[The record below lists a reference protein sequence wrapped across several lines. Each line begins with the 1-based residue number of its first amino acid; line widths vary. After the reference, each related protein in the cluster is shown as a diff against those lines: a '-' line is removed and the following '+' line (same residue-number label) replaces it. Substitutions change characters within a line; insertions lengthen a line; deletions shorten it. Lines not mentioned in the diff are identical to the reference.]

1 MTDTPNNA
9 SRTVRIG
16 GASGFWGDSMVAAP
30 QLVKGGRLD
39 YLVFDYLAETTM
51 AILAAARAKNPELGY
66 ATDFV
71 DIAMKP
77 VLAEVKRQGI
87 KVVSNAGGINPH
99 GCAAALKAVAE
110 AQGIALRIAV
120 IEGDDVSGL
129 MPGLRA
135 EGVRDMFTGETL
147 PEKVLSANAYLG
159 AAPIAAAL
167 AAGAEVVIT
176 GRCVDS
182 AVTLGPLMHEFGWTA
197 DAHDLLASGSLAG
210 HIIECGCQATGGLH
224 TDWED
229 IPDWAHIGYPIVECH
244 ADGSFV
250 VTKPEGTGG
259 KVIRAGVVEQLLY
272 EIGDPGAYLLPEV
285 SCDFRE
291 VRVTQQGENRV
302 HVSPAKG
309 RAPTPHYKVSATQL
323 DGFRCAGSMVIIG
336 IDAEKKARR
345 TAEAILER
353 TGEILQAQ
361 GLPPF
366 TSTYIE
372 VIGAETLYGPH
383 ARTRQAREVMMRV
396 VANHPQKAALAMF
409 AREIAPSGTSWSP
422 GTTSPGGGRP
432 AVSPLVKP
440 FAFLLDK
447 TAVQPGFVLDG
458 VRHAVAVPAGA
469 QALPVPALPAP
480 TDWSAKEPATETVRL
495 IDLAWARS
503 GDKGNLSNIGVV
515 ARRPQWLPLLW
526 HALQPAVVEAWF
538 RHLPAGHVT
547 RYHLPG
553 TDAMNLLIHDAL
565 DGGGPSSMRM
575 DPLGKGMAQ
584 MLLDMPIAVPPR
596 VAAEALR
603 RGGRA

>member
-1 MTDTPNNA
+1 MTDT
-9 SRTVRIG
+9 STTTTGRTIRIG

-51 AILAAARAKNPELGY
+51 SILASARAKYPEMGY

-71 DIAMKP
+71 DIAMRP

-99 GCAAALKAVAE
+99 GCAAALKALAE
-110 AQGIALRIAV
+110 SQGIALRIAV

-129 MPGLRA
+129 MPALR
-135 EGVRDMFTGETL
+135 ERGVRDMFTGEAL

-159 AAPIAAAL
+159 AAPVAAAL

-182 AVTLGPLMHEFGWTA
+182 AVTLAPLMHEFGWRA
-197 DAHDLLASGSLAG
+197 DDHDLLASGSLAG

-259 KVIRAGVVEQLLY
+259 KVIAANVAEQMLY
-272 EIGDPGAYLLPEV
+272 EIGDPAAYLLPDV
-285 SCDFRE
+285 SCDLRD
-291 VRVTQQGENRV
+291 VTIEQQGDNRV
-302 HVSPAKG
+302 RVSPAKG

-323 DGFRCAGSMVIIG
+323 DGFRCAGSMVIVG

-353 TGEILQAQ
+353 TGEILRDG

-383 ARTRQAREVMMRV
+383 ARTRNVREVMMRV

-409 AREIAPSGTSWSP
+409 AREIAPSGTSWAP
-422 GTTSPGGGRP
+422 GTTGPGGGRP
-432 AVSPLVKP
+432 AVSPLIKP
-440 FAFLLDK
+440 FSFLLDK
-447 TAVQPGFVLDG
+447 AALQPSFVLDG
-458 VRHAVAVPAGA
+458 TRHAVTIAPGSANVQLPPASQPGA
-469 QALPVPALPAP
+469 WQ
-480 TDWSAKEPATETVRL
+480 DSGEPSEEVRL
-495 IDLAWARS
+495 IELAYGRS
-503 GDKGNLSNIGVV
+503 GDKGNISNIGLI
-515 ARRPQWLPLLW
+515 ARRPEWLPLLW
-526 HALQPAVVEAWF
+526 DRLQPKVVEAYF
-538 RHLPAGHVT
+538 AHLPAGKVT
-547 RYHLPG
+547 RFYLPG
-553 TDAMNLLIHDAL
+553 TASMNLLVHDAL

-584 MLLDMPIAVPPR
+584 MLLDLVIPVPR
-596 VAAEALR
+596 SVATQARRLR
-603 RGGRA
+603 T

>member
-1 MTDTPNNA
+1 MADTRNNP
-9 SRTVRIG
+9 RTVRIG

-39 YLVFDYLAETTM
+39 YLVFDFLAETTM
-51 AILAAARAKNPELGY
+51 SILAAARAKNPEMGY

-71 DIAMKP
+71 DIAMKS

-99 GCAAALKAVAE
+99 GCAAALKALAD
-110 AQGIALRIAV
+110 AQGIDLRIAV
-120 IEGDDVSGL
+120 IEGDDLSAQ
-129 MPGLRA
+129 MPALR
-135 EGVRDMFTGETL
+135 ERGVRDMFTGEAL
-147 PEKVLSANAYLG
+147 PAKVLSANAYLG

-182 AVTLGPLMHEFGWTA
+182 AVTLGPLMHEFGWTP
-197 DAHDLLASGSLAG
+197 DDHDLLASGSLAG

-229 IPDWAHIGYPIVECH
+229 IPDWAHMGYPIVECN

-259 KVIRAGVVEQLLY
+259 RVIRAGVAEQMLY
-272 EIGDPGAYLLPEV
+272 EIGDPAAYLLPDV
-285 SCDFRE
+285 SCDFTQVVIE
-291 VRVTQQGENRV
+291 QQGEDRV
-302 HVSPAKG
+302 RVSPARG

-323 DGFRCAGSMVIIG
+323 DGFRCAGSMVMIG

-345 TAEAILER
+345 TAEAIVER
-353 TGEILQAQ
+353 TSEILRDS

-372 VIGAETLYGPH
+372 ILGSETLYGPH
-383 ARTRQAREVMMRV
+383 ARTRQVREVLMRV
-396 VANHPQKAALAMF
+396 VANHPQKVALAMF
-409 AREIAPSGTSWSP
+409 AREIAPSGTSWAP

-432 AVSPLVKP
+432 AVSPLIKP
-440 FAFLLDK
+440 FAFLVEKDGLQ
-447 TAVQPGFVLDG
+447 TSFVLDG
-458 VRHAVAVPAGA
+458 TRHAVTVAPGLVDSAPPTTAPGA
-469 QALPVPALPAP
+469 
-480 TDWSAKEPATETVRL
+480 WSDGDEPCEEVRL
-495 IDLAWARS
+495 IELAWARS
-503 GDKGNLSNIGVV
+503 GDKGNISNIGVI
-515 ARRPQWLPLLW
+515 ARRAEWLPLLW
-526 HALQPAVVEAWF
+526 DRLQPEVVKAYF
-538 RHLPAGHVT
+538 AHLMSGDVM
-547 RYHLPG
+547 RFHLPG
-553 TDAMNLLIHDAL
+553 TASMNLLLHEAL

-584 MLLDMPIAVPPR
+584 MLLDITLQVPSS
-596 VAAEALR
+596 VALAAREIR
-603 RGGRA
+603 EIRPV

>member
-1 MTDTPNNA
+1 MTDTPHPA
-9 SRTVRIG
+9 ARTVRIG

-99 GCAAALKAVAE
+99 GCAAALKAVAD

-120 IEGDDVSGL
+120 IEGDDVSSL

-135 EGVRDMFTGETL
+135 EGVRDMFTGEAL

-182 AVTLGPLMHEFGWTA
+182 AVTLGPLMHEFGWRA
-197 DAHDLLASGSLAG
+197 AQHDLLASGSLAG

-229 IPDWAHIGYPIVECH
+229 IPDWAHIGYPIVECQ

-366 TSTYIE
+366 TATYIE
-372 VIGAETLYGPH
+372 VIGAETLYGPQS
-383 ARTRQAREVMMRV
+383 RTRQVREVMMRV

-440 FAFLLDK
+440 LAFLLEK
-447 TAVQPGFVLDG
+447 TELQPGFVLDG
-458 VRHAVAVPAGA
+458 VRHAVAIPAGA
-469 QALPVPALPAP
+469 ASSPPPALPDPPAWAS
-480 TDWSAKEPATETVRL
+480 DEPATETVRL

-526 HALQPAVVEAWF
+526 QALQPAVVEAWF

-584 MLLDMPIAVPPR
+584 MLLDMPIAVPPS

-603 RGGRA
+603 RAGRA